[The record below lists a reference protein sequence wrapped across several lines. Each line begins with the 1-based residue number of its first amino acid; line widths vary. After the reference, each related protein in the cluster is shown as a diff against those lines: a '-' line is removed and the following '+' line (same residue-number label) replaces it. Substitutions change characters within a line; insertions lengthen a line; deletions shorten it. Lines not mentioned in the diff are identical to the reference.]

1 LAVCWNNC
9 VFRATHDIINI
20 MSKNASDAVNQQ
32 GSLRDPSETTRQAP
46 FSEEAIRAYLLGS
59 LHDGT
64 FSGNKRFRISQKGTD
79 WLEVLRKLFT
89 KLGYNSWIYKEGKD
103 REVYV
108 LETLAD
114 FLDFKFNPLRLERKE
129 EKINYIKGFFDAEGG
144 IPRDSKA
151 RFYIQLTQNDKEK
164 LQKLKSILKDLGIR
178 TGKIHN
184 PSYKVDANY
193 WRMYVLADSQERFIE
208 KINSWHPRK
217 IKTIRERMKI

>member
-1 LAVCWNNC
+1 
-9 VFRATHDIINI
+9 
-20 MSKNASDAVNQQ
+20 MSKNASDAANQQ

-46 FSEEAIRAYLLGS
+46 FSEKAIKAYLLGS

-64 FSGNKRFRISQKGTD
+64 FSSNKRFRISQKGTE
-79 WLEVLRKLFT
+79 WLKFLQGLFN
-89 KLGYNSWIYKEGKD
+89 KLGYNAWIYKEGLD
-103 REVYV
+103 RKVYV

-144 IPRDSKA
+144 IPRDSRA

-164 LQKLKSILKDLGIR
+164 LEKLKKILRDLGIK

-184 PSYKVDANY
+184 PSYKVDPNY
-193 WRMYVLADSQERFIE
+193 WRMYVLADSQERFVR
-208 KINSWHPRK
+208 KISSWHPRK